1 MDRLASTS
9 LLRKKIVP
17 AADFVVVG
25 LFEAL
30 LFGEAR
36 DEDGIAIG
44 TE

>member
-1 MDRLASTS
+1 MDRLVSTS

-17 AADFVVVG
+17 VVDFVVVG
-25 LFEAL
+25 LFDAL
-30 LFGEAR
+30 LLGEAR